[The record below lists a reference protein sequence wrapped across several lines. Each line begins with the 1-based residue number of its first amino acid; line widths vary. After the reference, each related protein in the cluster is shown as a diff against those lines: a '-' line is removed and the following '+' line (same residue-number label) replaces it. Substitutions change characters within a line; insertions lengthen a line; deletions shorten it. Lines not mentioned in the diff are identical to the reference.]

1 MIQSRTRNCNELR
14 IGNVGERVTLVG
26 WFENMRKVSKN
37 LGFVILRDFYG
48 TTQLVVETEEMMN
61 VMDGIN
67 KESTISVE
75 GVVRERS
82 SKNTNLPT
90 GEIEVVPDKIEI
102 LGKCIYN
109 ALPFEIN
116 QSKDADENARLKYRY
131 LDLRNPNMKKNI
143 VMRSQIVA
151 ELRQR
156 MYALNFMEITT
167 PILTCSSPEGARDY
181 LVPARNHPGKFYA
194 LPQAPQ
200 QFKQILMASGFDRY
214 FQIAPCFR
222 DEDAR
227 ADRSP
232 GEFYQLDME
241 MAFASQED
249 VFSIVE
255 QVLPPVFEKYGIYKE
270 ASKAPFVRIP
280 YLEAMDK
287 YGSDKPDLRIDLV
300 LTDATEVMQGCG
312 FAAFEGQTV
321 KAIVVDDFTA
331 TRKQI
336 DAICAEVE
344 VQTAR
349 KGFWFRV
356 DENGEFVGGISKFL
370 QDRKEEVIKAL
381 GLKNGDFVGLA
392 AGKKLEAQK
401 TAGVYRKL
409 LGAAS
414 EKHMKK
420 DCYEFCWIVDFPMYE
435 IGEESGEL
443 EFCHNPFS
451 MPQGG
456 MDALNDQDPLEI
468 LAYQYD
474 LVCNGVE
481 LSSGAVRNHDPE
493 IMIKAFELV
502 GLGEADVKAKFPAM
516 YNAFCYGAPPHAGI
530 APGVDRMIMLI
541 CGEESIREI
550 IPFPMNKNA
559 MDIMMGA
566 PGTVEQK
573 QLDELHLAI
582 TAKPEE

>member
-1 MIQSRTRNCNELR
+1 MIQSRTHNCNELR
-14 IGNVGERVTLVG
+14 LSDAGKNVTIVG
-26 WFENMRKVSKN
+26 WYENIRKVSKN
-37 LGFVILRDFYG
+37 LGFLILRDFYG
-48 TTQLVVETEEMMN
+48 TTQVVIETEEMMQ
-61 VMDGIN
+61 VIDSVN
-67 KESTISVE
+67 KESTISVT

-82 SKNTNLPT
+82 SKNKDLAT
-90 GEIEVVPDKIEI
+90 GEIEVVPEKIEI

-116 QSKDADENARLKYRY
+116 QSKDADENTRLKYRY
-131 LDLRNPNMKKNI
+131 LDLRNPAVKGNI
-143 VMRSQIVA
+143 VLRSKIVA
-151 ELRQR
+151 ELRQK
-156 MYALNFMEITT
+156 MNSLNFMEITT

-249 VFSIVE
+249 VFSVVE
-255 QVLPPVFEKYGIYKE
+255 EVLPPVFEKYGVYKT

-280 YLEAMDK
+280 YLESMDK

-300 LTDATEVMQGCG
+300 LQDATEVMADCG
-312 FAAFEGQTV
+312 FGPFEGQTV
-321 KAIVVDDFTA
+321 KAIVVDGFTA
-331 TRKQI
+331 TRKVI
-336 DAICAEVE
+336 DGICAEVE
-344 VQTAR
+344 VQTAN
-349 KGFWFRV
+349 KAFWFKL
-356 DENGEFVGGISKFL
+356 DENGELVGGIAKFL
-370 QDRKEEVIKAL
+370 QDRKEAVIAAL
-381 GLKNGDFVGLA
+381 GLKPGDFVGLT
-392 AGKKLEAQK
+392 AGKKLAAQK
-401 TAGVYRKL
+401 TAGVLRKL
-409 LGAAS
+409 LGAAGD
-414 EKHMKK
+414 KHMKK

-456 MDALNDQDPLEI
+456 MDALNNQDPLDI

-502 GLGEADVKAKFPAM
+502 GLGEDDVKAKFPAM

-566 PGTVEQK
+566 PATVEQK
-573 QLDELHLAI
+573 QLDDVHIAI
-582 TAKPEE
+582 KMPKED